1 MQLNFSTPCQPYL
14 QVATSLVEMR
24 ILPFQVCDTKADC
37 KYKEDERYCV
47 NLINS
52 PSVYVRRDGRPVSS
66 KSGLV
71 AVNEKG
77 HWFPACTETW
87 NDDLNDKICRYM
99 GRTKSESHTLISKHK
114 FPSFINKKLALRYFN
129 GHPVYPRT
137 KRDTDEDE
145 VDLVTSE
152 PFRMKRQSSKRKAG
166 FGKGE
171 CSFVQVSS
179 Q

>member
-1 MQLNFSTPCQPYL
+1 MQLNFSTPCQL
-14 QVATSLVEMR
+14 ATSSVEIRLV
-24 ILPFQVCDTKADC
+24 PFQVCDTKADC

-166 FGKGE
+166 FGKSE
-171 CSFVQVSS
+171 CSFVQVRS